1 MITRTFTHHLH
12 RSIAAAAFVT
22 LAAFGAAAEEPK
34 AAILLPGS
42 ANDQSW
48 NALGYSILKSLES
61 HGFKTA
67 YSENVADADE
77 GEALRDYAS
86 HGYLVVM
93 GHGASSRRWSR
104 WRRNFPRPSS
114 LR

>member
-1 MITRTFTHHLH
+1 M
-12 RSIAAAAFVT
+12 
-22 LAAFGAAAEEPK
+22 
-34 AAILLPGS
+34 PGS
-42 ANDQSW
+42 INDQSW

-86 HGYLVVM
+86 HGYHVVM
-93 GHGASSRRWSR
+93 GHSGRFVSAMEQVAPE
-104 WRRNFPRPSS
+104 FPEDPVHRGQRQCRQTTQCDVDRLEQRAVRLPDRHC
-114 LR
+114 LPRA